1 MRNTL
6 LIILFFQSIV
16 CFSQVNNAAN
26 ARKNIA
32 SNSSSNYLDLTL
44 TMGIPMDEFA
54 STTSSLPFGFTLN
67 YLHQPRTRLP
77 FLYGG
82 GFTYLSAGTNT
93 INKTL
98 TADITLGSVLI
109 DQLRIPLEFNI
120 RNQIVNGHL
129 MMRIQGN
136 HPTVKPYFD
145 LLGGFNYFWTGT
157 TLYDRSAENYF
168 NTDDKDRIFHKNQLS
183 RITWSAGAGLGVCA
197 KLNKST
203 FLNLGATYMY
213 GGKLD
218 YFDRNQI
225 NEWDIELNSSTILS
239 QNDKEGSL
247 NSNNIDVDAFPKRSL
262 TNMLFAQAGVT
273 FWLNAVDSRKPVAKK
288 AQIR

>member
-6 LIILFFQSIV
+6 LIILFFQRIV

-32 SNSSSNYLDLTL
+32 SNSSSNYLDLNL

-67 YLHQPRTRLP
+67 YLHQPTNRLP

-136 HPTVKPYFD
+136 HPTVKPYLD
-145 LLGGFNYFWTGT
+145 LLGGFNYFWTRT

-168 NTDDKDRIFHKNQLS
+168 TTDDKDRIFQKNQLS
-183 RITWSAGAGLGVCA
+183 RITWSAGIGLGICA
-197 KLNKST
+197 RLNKST
-203 FLNLGATYMY
+203 FLNLGGTYML

-225 NEWDIELNSSTILS
+225 NKWDIELNSSTVLS

-247 NSNNIDVDAFPKRSL
+247 NSNNIDVDAFPKRSA

-273 FWLNAVDSRKPVAKK
+273 FWLDAVESKKTGAKK
-288 AQIR
+288 TPIR

>member
-109 DQLRIPLEFNI
+109 DQLRIPLEFKI

-203 FLNLGATYMY
+203 FLNLGATYMF

-273 FWLNAVDSRKPVAKK
+273 FWLNAVESRKPVAKK
-288 AQIR
+288 APIR

>member
-1 MRNTL
+1 MYKSF
-6 LIILFFQSIV
+6 IIFLVS
-16 CFSQVNNAAN
+16 FSVICHAQVNNMAN
-26 ARKNIA
+26 TNKNTIA
-32 SNSSSNYLDLTL
+32 NKSANYLDLTL
-44 TMGIPMDEFA
+44 TMGIPMAEFA
-54 STTSSLPFGFTLN
+54 STTSSLPFGFSLN
-67 YLHQPRTRLP
+67 YLHQPTTQLP

-136 HPTVKPYFD
+136 HSIVKPYLD

-168 NTDDKDRIFHKNQLS
+168 DTDDKDRIFHKNQLS

-203 FLNLGATYMY
+203 FLNLGATYML

-225 NEWDIELNSSTILS
+225 NEWDIELNSSTVLS

-247 NSNNIDVDAFPKRSL
+247 NSNNISVDALPKRSL

-273 FWLNAVDSRKPVAKK
+273 FWLDAVESKKPKGTNG
-288 AQIR
+288 IRR